1 MPDEM
6 DGRICLQLTAAH
18 KIRLRGMPA
27 RRESFYCVRW
37 CQIFVKAKPI
47 IWQGWNCLFFPN
59 MVYILLS
66 RDSVKKFMPK
76 EKADTSPS
84 STPYPRT

>member
-1 MPDEM
+1 LRPVVPD
-6 DGRICLQLTAAH
+6 
-18 KIRLRGMPA
+18 IRQG
-27 RRESFYCVRW
+27 
-37 CQIFVKAKPI
+37 KANHLAGLELPV
-47 IWQGWNCLFFPN
+47 FPEHG
-59 MVYILLS
+59 YILLS